1 MATASIVRYPMPGM
15 TTTTPSTTP
24 VNCDNHPASQEDPSQ
39 TSVSQPSILT
49 PNQGISLLKKSHVN
63 LTPVENNLPPSH
75 SLDPLCQTKA
85 APVMFEKRASV
96 DESKSISNSEKSQAT
111 PLSVDVTNRLTDSEQ
126 MPSPAQKAAQKST
139 QKVNGEEIL
148 DTTQPTSPKPERKGK
163 KSSGDSTQSD
173 SSDGDSLLRP
183 LLAREDMDQGII
195 NPSSPLPNLDSP
207 STLTLPLI
215 NPRKRSRRDTGS
227 SATSDRSDLS
237 VLSEPASKKNR
248 DESQSKNATS
258 PVRRKSQ
265 SADKNNRPD
274 REEMPDSDT
283 EDRSDLLD
291 DEVTDENNIDERGDD
306 IGMASDPEME
316 EIENEKSN
324 YDEKTEQDN
333 GISEEAGTSKK
344 PSKPGERP
352 KGRPPN
358 SVKNAKLATK
368 KTSPKKT
375 GVKKVGRPKN
385 EDQNSEKGSP
395 TGMLTKPDTARRV
408 STRSKKPDEP
418 GAGIKRR

>member
-1 MATASIVRYPMPGM
+1 
-15 TTTTPSTTP
+15 
-24 VNCDNHPASQEDPSQ
+24 
-39 TSVSQPSILT
+39 
-49 PNQGISLLKKSHVN
+49 
-63 LTPVENNLPPSH
+63 
-75 SLDPLCQTKA
+75 
-85 APVMFEKRASV
+85 
-96 DESKSISNSEKSQAT
+96 
-111 PLSVDVTNRLTDSEQ
+111 

-139 QKVNGEEIL
+139 QKVNGEEVM
-148 DTTQPTSPKPERKGK
+148 DSSQPPSPKPEKKGK
-163 KSSGDSTQSD
+163 KPSGDSTLSEN
-173 SSDGDSLLRP
+173 SDGDSLLRP
-183 LLAREDMDQGII
+183 LLAKEDMEQSII

-215 NPRKRSRRDTGS
+215 HPRKRSRRDTGS

-237 VLSEPASKKNR
+237 VLSEPAAKKNK
-248 DESQSKNATS
+248 DESQSKKSTS

-274 REEMPDSDT
+274 KEEMPDSDI
-283 EDRSDLLD
+283 EDRSDLPD
-291 DEVTDENNIDERGDD
+291 DEVTDENNTEDRGDD
-306 IGMASDPEME
+306 IGILSDPEME
-316 EIENEKSN
+316 DMENEKSN
-324 YDEKTEQDN
+324 SDEKIDQDN

-344 PSKPGERP
+344 ATKPGERP

-368 KTSPKKT
+368 KTSPKKS

-408 STRSKKPDEP
+408 STRSKKPDEQGGP
-418 GAGIKRR
+418 GIKRR